1 MRNQALR
8 CRRQNRRRIPS
19 SVRRTG
25 HAAAALRF
33 NNYPLS
39 SQSQFVDGI
48 VMAGVYTLF
57 GLNFVAFKNP
67 PNAIFIRK
75 LSVRRA
81 TGADLEIDLVLP
93 LGQACQRL
101 LLIHHILRR

>member
-75 LSVRRA
+75 LSVRSE
-81 TGADLEIDLVLP
+81 GQLV
-93 LGQACQRL
+93 Q
-101 LLIHHILRR
+101 ILKSILYCPSGKLVKDCF